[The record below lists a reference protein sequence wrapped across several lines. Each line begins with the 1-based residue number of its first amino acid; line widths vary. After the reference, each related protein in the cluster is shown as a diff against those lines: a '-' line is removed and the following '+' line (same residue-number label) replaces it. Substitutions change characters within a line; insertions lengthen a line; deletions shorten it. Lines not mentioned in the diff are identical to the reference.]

1 LAQDETVGAEAGGDG
16 TLAPADDGVWELALG
31 ALLFLLALTLDTGRM
46 PVLGIVAVPFVAALL
61 RWTLARPR
69 LGPGGFRQQ
78 LTALRLGPMGLL
90 CGLVVVG
97 AVVIGAM
104 ARDGREAFEPAR
116 SAAPGIAA
124 AAILALGVL
133 SALLGGRLRSSRF
146 LVWAGLALVGLLLE
160 PIAGP
165 EARSWALRALSL
177 VIVASGAWHLW
188 RFVQTHPA
196 PAEPGPPAER

>member
-1 LAQDETVGAEAGGDG
+1 VAQDETELEGIEGRA
-16 TLAPADDGVWELALG
+16 ADDGVWELALG
-31 ALLFLLALTLDTGRM
+31 ALVFLLAMTLDTGRM
-46 PVLGIVAVPFVAALL
+46 PVLGIAAVPFVAALL
-61 RWTLARPR
+61 RWTITRPR
-69 LGPGGFRQQ
+69 LGSAGFRQQ
-78 LTALRLGPMGLL
+78 LTVLKLGPMGLL

-124 AAILALGVL
+124 AAILALAVL
-133 SALLGGRLRSSRF
+133 SALLAGRLHSSRF

-165 EARSWALRALSL
+165 EARSWALRLLSV
-177 VIVASGAWHLW
+177 VIVGAGVWQLW
-188 RFVQTHPA
+188 RFVKEHPA
-196 PAEPGPPAER
+196 TEVDEPPTP